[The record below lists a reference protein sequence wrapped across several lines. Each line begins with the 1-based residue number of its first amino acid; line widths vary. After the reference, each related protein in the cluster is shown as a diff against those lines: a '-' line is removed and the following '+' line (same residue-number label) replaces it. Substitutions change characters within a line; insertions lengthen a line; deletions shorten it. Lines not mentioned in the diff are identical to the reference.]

1 LQDLEMQFAT
11 GRYMRHEAM
20 RHAFS
25 VDDVVEIVRRV
36 YDGRVVFHDGDDELA
51 AGVSVHLVGGHT
63 MGLQCVRVN
72 TQRGWVV
79 LASDASHFYDNMLL
93 GAPFPIVYNVG
104 RMLEG
109 YATLRRWADSDAHV
123 IPGHDPLVLQRYP
136 PARADLAGAVARLD
150 LPPSE

>member
-1 LQDLEMQFAT
+1 
-11 GRYMRHEAM
+11 
-20 RHAFS
+20 
-25 VDDVVEIVRRV
+25 
-36 YDGRVVFHDGDDELA
+36 
-51 AGVSVHLVGGHT
+51 

-93 GAPFPIVYNVG
+93 GAPFPIVYDVG
-104 RMLEG
+104 QMLEG
-109 YATLRRWADSDAHV
+109 YASLRRWADSDAHV

-136 PARADLAGAVARLD
+136 PPRADLAGAVARLD